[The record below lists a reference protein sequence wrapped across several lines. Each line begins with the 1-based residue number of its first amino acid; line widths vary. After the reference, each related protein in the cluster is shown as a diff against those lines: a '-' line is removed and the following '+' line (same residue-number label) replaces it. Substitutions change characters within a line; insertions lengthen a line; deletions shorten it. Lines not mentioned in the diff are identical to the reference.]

1 MAARWHR
8 FALPRNANGLRQP
21 VHVEDLATAAFATLD
36 APETHGRTYAL
47 PGGETLAYSEMVA
60 RVLAT
65 LQPPAKLHMLPPAA
79 FRSLLSLA
87 HAGGVARGFGSAALA
102 RMRDDLVFDIEPDRK
117 RTRLN
122 SSHLFSSLFPS

>member
-36 APETHGRTYAL
+36 APETHGRTYPL

-60 RVLAT
+60 RVLAP

-79 FRSLLSLA
+79 FRSEEHPSGLQSLMRNSYAVCCLQQKRDSITHCQCYLLPCMASS
-87 HAGGVARGFGSAALA
+87 FTDII
-102 RMRDDLVFDIEPDRK
+102 RM
-117 RTRLN
+117 
-122 SSHLFSSLFPS
+122 

>member
-65 LQPPAKLHMLPPAA
+65 LQPPAQLHMMPPAA
-79 FRSLLSLA
+79 VRALLACA
-87 HAGGVARGFGSAALA
+87 HAGGVARGFERGSAS
-102 RMRDDLVFDIEPDRK
+102 RRERGGPEV
-117 RTRLN
+117 
-122 SSHLFSSLFPS
+122 